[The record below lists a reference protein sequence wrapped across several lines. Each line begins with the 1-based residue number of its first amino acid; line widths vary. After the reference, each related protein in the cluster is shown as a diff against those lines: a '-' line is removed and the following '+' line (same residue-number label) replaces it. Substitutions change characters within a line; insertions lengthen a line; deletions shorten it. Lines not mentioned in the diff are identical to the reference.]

1 MATSSP
7 LMLSSS
13 SFSLILSRP
22 KNESIPSVSA
32 NPFKAHRPLWNR
44 AGHGR
49 RSAVAAVVLPR
60 AGLRGD
66 VLHLPF
72 LLPGEV
78 YCGDECR
85 RRMRRRQRRR
95 ANWRYQQSREGRLD
109 HRDRQRAYRE
119 RCRRRRVTDHTSP
132 VVPGQATS
140 RSHYRKRESARHC
153 RRWPM
158 IGPDFSGSKPP
169 SGPFA
174 RTRSRDRSDSR
185 DRRHQSGAV

>member
-1 MATSSP
+1 MLLSALMMGCTDRHSICQALNPAISPLVSRPDNGNLAGRRPSGAGLAQSFQQPIGPIIQPWQIPHHVLPPPASRGQDQPTQGHSRRRRWQLASP

-72 LLPGEV
+72 LLPGA
-78 YCGDECR
+78 GLLR
-85 RRMRRRQRRR
+85 
-95 ANWRYQQSREGRLD
+95 G
-109 HRDRQRAYRE
+109 
-119 RCRRRRVTDHTSP
+119 
-132 VVPGQATS
+132 
-140 RSHYRKRESARHC
+140 
-153 RRWPM
+153 
-158 IGPDFSGSKPP
+158 
-169 SGPFA
+169 
-174 RTRSRDRSDSR
+174 
-185 DRRHQSGAV
+185 